1 MNILHNLPHKLLH
14 IGISSTDSE
23 TLRLKKIS
31 INIVPLLIGPIGLIW
46 SLIYLTLGQYISASI
61 PMFYAVISVL
71 TMIRFKTT
79 QDMRFLLKSQMSLIL
94 ILPFLLMWSL
104 GGFIQSSYIF
114 IWAFV
119 APIIALIHDKGPKSL
134 YWLYSFIALIIL
146 SVIIDS
152 WLIETMSFHLSYL
165 TVQIFFILNISIS
178 LSGIYFLIRYFIDK
192 KDKNA
197 DTQLQIKHDAL
208 LNNIRELDN
217 NVSYLQS
224 YKVNIDNNLIVT
236 RTDINGIITFAN
248 DNFYN
253 ITGYTDDEI
262 IGKNHNIVR
271 NPHMPDELFEALWK
285 KILNKKTWHGRLQ
298 NIKKDGTPY
307 WVDTTIS
314 PILNKDN
321 VIVEFISIRH
331 DITKLIEHQSELTNL
346 LYVDTRT
353 GLKNRNALIKD
364 IKTDI
369 KLSAILI
376 NIDNFSHINNLYGE
390 NFGDKVL
397 LEFSTFVYDNFCRD
411 NEMKLY
417 RLSGDEFILI
427 SSSNDLVQA
436 TEYAQ
441 LLFDKC
447 TQASILID
455 EQEISLNITIGI
467 SFEENTQLITT
478 ANMAIIAARKEAVSI
493 KVYTDKLSL
502 NDEYENNIKWI
513 KEIKDAITDDRI
525 TIFYQSIV
533 DNNDP
538 THKKYEVLIRLVDK
552 EGNIITPH
560 FFLEIA
566 KKAKLYK
573 QLTKIVLNKA
583 FEAFKDNDYD
593 FSVNITID
601 DILDEDINKY
611 IIETLEKYNIS
622 NRVIFEIVESESIE
636 NFDTVE
642 KFITMVKEYGCRIS
656 IDDFGT
662 GYSNFEHLM
671 RLQADYIKIDGSI
684 IKEITTNKRSEL
696 ITSVIVAFA
705 KEMNIETIGEYVE
718 TKEIND
724 KLIELGVNKSQG
736 YYFDKPQA
744 TLEKKEL

>member
-1 MNILHNLPHKLLH
+1 M
-14 IGISSTDSE
+14 
-23 TLRLKKIS
+23 
-31 INIVPLLIGPIGLIW
+31 VPVIIGPVGFIW
-46 SLIYLTLGQYISASI
+46 SILYFSLGHSI
-61 PMFYAVISVL
+61 PATIPMLYTLLSILSVL
-71 TMIRFKTT
+71 HFRHTKDIAFIQKT
-79 QDMRFLLKSQMSLIL
+79 QMTLIL

-104 GGFIQSSYIF
+104 GGLTQSSYIF
-114 IWAFV
+114 IWAFF
-119 APIIALIHDKGPKSL
+119 APITALIHVKGIKSL
-134 YWLYSFIALIIL
+134 YWLYSFSALVII
-146 SVIIDS
+146 SAIIDS
-152 WLIETMSFHLSYL
+152 YLSNIVTNVMSPVS
-165 TVQIFFILNISIS
+165 QKIFYILNINVA
-178 LSGIYFLIRYFIDK
+178 LGGIYFLIRYFIQE

-208 LNNIRELDN
+208 LNNIKALDN
-217 NVSYLQS
+217 NISYLQS
-224 YKVNIDNNLIVT
+224 YKTNIDNNLIVT

-253 ITGYTDDEI
+253 ITGYTDEEI

-271 NPHMPDELFEALWK
+271 NPHTPDELFEELWK
-285 KILNKKTWHGRLQ
+285 RILNKKTWHGTLQ
-298 NIKKDGTPY
+298 NIKKDGSSY

-314 PILNKDN
+314 PILNKDKE
-321 VIVEFISIRH
+321 IVEFIAIRH
-331 DITKLIEHQSELTNL
+331 DITKLIEHQSELTDL
-346 LYVDTRT
+346 LYTDTGT

-364 IKTDI
+364 IQTDI

-397 LEFSTFVYDNFCRD
+397 LEFSTFVYDNFCQD
-411 NEMKLY
+411 NEMELY

-427 SSSNDLVQA
+427 SPNNNLIESYQC
-436 TEYAQ
+436 AQ
-441 LLFDKC
+441 KIFKQCAD
-447 TQASILID
+447 TSILID
-455 EQEISLNITIGI
+455 EQEVSLNITIGI
-467 SFEENTQLITT
+467 SLEENRQLITT
-478 ANMAIIAARKEAVSI
+478 ANMAIVAARNKSVSI
-493 KVYTDKLSL
+493 KIYTDKLSL
-502 NDEYENNIKWI
+502 NDEYENNLKWI
-513 KEIKDAITDDRI
+513 KEIKDAIQDDRI
-525 TIFYQSIV
+525 TIFYQPII
-533 DNNDP
+533 DNKDP
-538 THKKYEVLIRLVDK
+538 SHKKYEVLIRLIDK
-552 EGNIITPH
+552 EGNVITPYH
-560 FFLEIA
+560 FLEIA

-583 FEAFKDNDYD
+583 FEAFKDTDYD

-601 DILDEDINKY
+601 DILDEDINNY
-611 IIETLEKYNIS
+611 IIETLDKYNIS

-636 NFDTVE
+636 NFDAIE
-642 KFITMVKEYGCRIS
+642 KFITMVKHYGCRIS

-744 TLEKKEL
+744 TLEKK

>member
-1 MNILHNLPHKLLH
+1 M
-14 IGISSTDSE
+14 GIKPTDSE
-23 TLRLKKIS
+23 TIQLKKIS
-31 INIVPLLIGPIGLIW
+31 ITMVPVIIAPVGFIW
-46 SLIYLTLGQYISASI
+46 SILYFSLGHSIPASI
-61 PMFYAVISVL
+61 PMLYTLLSILSVL
-71 TMIRFKTT
+71 HFRRTKDIAFIQKT
-79 QDMRFLLKSQMSLIL
+79 QMTLIL

-104 GGFIQSSYIF
+104 GGLTQSSYIF
-114 IWAFV
+114 IWAFF
-119 APIIALIHDKGPKSL
+119 APIIAIIHVKGRKSF
-134 YWLYSFIALIIL
+134 YWLYSFSVLVII
-146 SVIIDS
+146 SAIIDS
-152 WLIETMSFHLSYL
+152 YLSNIVTNVMSPVS
-165 TVQIFFILNISIS
+165 QKIFYILNINVA
-178 LSGIYFLIRYFIDK
+178 LGGIYFLIRYFIQE

-208 LNNIRELDN
+208 LNNIKALDN
-217 NVSYLQS
+217 NISYLQS
-224 YKVNIDNNLIVT
+224 YKTHTDNNLIVT

-253 ITGYTDDEI
+253 ITGYTDEEI

-271 NPHMPDELFEALWK
+271 HPHTPDKLFEELWK
-285 KILNKKTWHGRLQ
+285 RILNKKIWHGTLQ
-298 NIKKDGTPY
+298 NLKKDGTSY

-314 PILNKDN
+314 PILNKDKE
-321 VIVEFISIRH
+321 IVEFIAIRH
-331 DITKLIEHQSELTNL
+331 NITKLIEHQSELTDL
-346 LYVDTRT
+346 LNTDTGT

-364 IKTDI
+364 IQTDI

-397 LEFSTFVYDNFCRD
+397 LEFSTFVYDNFCQD
-411 NEMKLY
+411 NEMELY

-427 SSSNDLVQA
+427 SPNNNLIESYQC
-436 TEYAQ
+436 AQ
-441 LLFDKC
+441 KIFKQCADM
-447 TQASILID
+447 SILID

-467 SFEENTQLITT
+467 SLEENRQLITT
-478 ANMAIIAARKEAVSI
+478 ANMAIVAARNKSVSI
-493 KVYTDKLSL
+493 KIYTDKLSL
-502 NDEYENNIKWI
+502 NDEYENNLKWI
-513 KEIKDAITDDRI
+513 KEIKDAIEDERI
-525 TIFYQSIV
+525 TIFYQPII

-538 THKKYEVLIRLVDK
+538 SHKKYEVLIRLIDK
-552 EGNIITPH
+552 EENIITPH
-560 FFLEIA
+560 HFLEIA

-573 QLTKIVLNKA
+573 QLTRIVLNKA

-601 DILDEDINKY
+601 DILDEGMNNY
-611 IIETLEKYNIS
+611 IIETLDKYNIS
-622 NRVIFEIVESESIE
+622 NRVIFEIVESESIV
-636 NFDTVE
+636 NFDVIE
-642 KFITMVKEYGCRIS
+642 KFITMVKHYGCRIS

-662 GYSNFEHLM
+662 GYSNFEYLM

-736 YYFDKPQA
+736 YYFGKPQA
-744 TLEKKEL
+744 TLEKK